1 MEARYAKR
9 AEPVS
14 LTAQELDLEREK
26 VTTDVPGIPVW
37 VWIRFPDSAEL
48 VKGEVFSWTS
58 RAVQVKWVDA
68 GARRS
73 TWVWAS
79 AVTRRVDQVRHT
91 ALGDRTAAND
101 NANRSSSTE

>member
-1 MEARYAKR
+1 MAARYAKR

-14 LTAQELDLEREK
+14 LTAEELDLEHEK

-37 VWIRFPDSAEL
+37 AWIRFPDSAEL

-58 RAVQVKWVDA
+58 RAAQVKWVD
-68 GARRS
+68 GGGRRS

-79 AVTRRVDQVRHT
+79 AVTRRVDQMRQT
-91 ALGDRTAAND
+91 ALGDRTPAND
-101 NANRSSSTE
+101 NANRSSSTK

>member
-1 MEARYAKR
+1 MAARYAKR

-14 LTAQELDLEREK
+14 LTAEELDLEHEN

-37 VWIRFPDSAEL
+37 AWIRFPDSAEL

-68 GARRS
+68 GIRRS

-79 AVTRRVDQVRHT
+79 AVTRRMDQVKQT
-91 ALGDRTAAND
+91 ALGDRTVADD
-101 NANRSSSTE
+101 NAHRSSGNE